1 MPSKPQV
8 AAALVKLEAIEHQIL
23 TLRGHKVLL
32 SHDLAALYGV
42 ETKAL
47 VQAVKRNIARFPS
60 DFMFQLSAE
69 EVAAL
74 RSQFVTSSWGGQ
86 RYLPYAFTQEGVAML
101 SSVLRSAQAVK
112 VNIEIMRAF
121 VRMRRVLE
129 THREWARKLEELE
142 KKIGGHDEALR
153 LIFDA
158 LKQLMAPEVK
168 EKRRIG
174 FKEKGE
180 K

>member
-1 MPSKPQV
+1 
-8 AAALVKLEAIEHQIL
+8 
-23 TLRGHKVLL
+23 
-32 SHDLAALYGV
+32 
-42 ETKAL
+42 
-47 VQAVKRNIARFPS
+47 
-60 DFMFQLSAE
+60 
-69 EVAAL
+69 
-74 RSQFVTSSWGGQ
+74 
-86 RYLPYAFTQEGVAML
+86 VAML

-121 VRMRRVLE
+121 VRMRKVLE
-129 THREWARKLEELE
+129 TRREWARKLEELE
-142 KKIGGHDEALR
+142 KKVGGHDEALR

>member
-1 MPSKPQV
+1 MPRKPRG
-8 AAALVKLEAIEHQIL
+8 AAALVKMEAIEHQIL

-32 SHDLAALYGV
+32 SNDLAALYGV

-60 DFMFQLSAE
+60 DFMFQLSPE

-101 SSVLRSAQAVK
+101 SSVLRSEQAVR

-121 VRMRRVLE
+121 VRMRQALE
-129 THREWARKLEELE
+129 THRKWARKLEELE
-142 KKIGGHDEALR
+142 EKVGGHDEALR

-158 LKQLMAPEVK
+158 LNQLMAPPASTK
-168 EKRRIG
+168 KNIG
-174 FKEKGE
+174 FRADGAK
-180 K
+180 